1 VFLKESRLR
10 RRPFLIGLSL
20 LGTAGPARADLSQ
33 AVGHNVQISPT
44 TLDLGGLGSTTTCIV
59 LNNGTVQTSS
69 QIRLRSWFQAYGQD
83 VLTETND
90 VVASPPF
97 ITLDPGTR
105 QIVRV
110 ANLATSPGNSET
122 CFRLLLNELPSAGNL
137 TNSGVTVLIAFSLP
151 VFVAGVDA
159 RPPQLTARF
168 TFGPDGRP
176 AIQFINAGD
185 IHARLADVSYSLQG
199 RSIFTMPGL
208 AGYVLPHS
216 TRDITLPIAKMP
228 PKGGSLLGVTQ
239 LQTEPTPIELL

>member
-1 VFLKESRLR
+1 MFLKDTLLR
-10 RRPFLIGLSL
+10 RRPFLIGLGL
-20 LGTAGPARADLSQ
+20 FGAAGPARADLSPSL
-33 AVGHNVQISPT
+33 GHNVEISPT
-44 TLDLGGLGSTTTCIV
+44 TLDLGSLGSTTTCTV
-59 LNNGTVQTSS
+59 LNNGTAQTSS

-97 ITLDPGTR
+97 ISLDPGAR
-105 QIVRV
+105 QIVRI
-110 ANLATSPGNSET
+110 ANLAANPGSSEI

-159 RPPQLTARF
+159 RPPQLTAHF
-168 TFGPDGRP
+168 TSGPDGRP
-176 AIQFINAGD
+176 AIQFVNAGD
-185 IHARLADVSYSLQG
+185 IHARLADVSYNAQG
-199 RSIFTMPGL
+199 RTIFTMPGL

-216 TRDITLPIAKMP
+216 TRVITLPVVKMP

-239 LQTEPTPIELL
+239 LQSEPTPIELL